1 MFKTLNISSKLVLS
15 VAISVIIAI
24 VILISIVSSQVTSY
38 AEKGAK
44 DTIFISSKRYANYIE
59 GILNESVVLTK
70 GMSTSVNEMFSK
82 HDQVS
87 TDLIESLLKNTFD
100 SSGYAA
106 YTFLYLKDPSVLSDT
121 YAIDKKYRSQDGNT
135 FAMIFFDE
143 TTGKAGG
150 IKTIQTP
157 NDFSQLHII
166 QDIEKNS
173 RYGDKD
179 ALFVSSPTRLNYDG
193 EEFLG
198 VNFGVPIFSN
208 KGKFIGVMGYTVD
221 LLEISQDLIDP
232 KLDFFEGEL
241 RLLTTDNEIITLHNN
256 KNAILKTLSDI
267 NKDPSV
273 KLLINAIKDHKNALV
288 DNYIASTGDLSYA
301 SVVSFST
308 LGDSS
313 HWSMIVTAPKKSVL
327 EPLYKL
333 QFIIIVV
340 AIIALIVILFIVY
353 FCVRKIVGIRIP
365 VILKSLEDFFRFL
378 NHEKIEVHTIKI
390 SSNDELGKMA

>member
-232 KLDFFEGEL
+232 KLDF
-241 RLLTTDNEIITLHNN
+241 
-256 KNAILKTLSDI
+256 LKG
-267 NKDPSV
+267 N
-273 KLLINAIKDHKNALV
+273 
-288 DNYIASTGDLSYA
+288 
-301 SVVSFST
+301 
-308 LGDSS
+308 
-313 HWSMIVTAPKKSVL
+313 
-327 EPLYKL
+327 
-333 QFIIIVV
+333 
-340 AIIALIVILFIVY
+340 
-353 FCVRKIVGIRIP
+353 
-365 VILKSLEDFFRFL
+365 
-378 NHEKIEVHTIKI
+378 
-390 SSNDELGKMA
+390 